1 MLIQRVTFA
10 AWAMLRRLLRH
21 LTTFMVLDSRS
32 MVMVMV
38 VQVAYCRWLRK
49 GTYHHV
55 RWRLFHDSQLDQ
67 DPVVPLNVAD
77 IIDHFPSLEEQAAD
91 LCLRC
96 HAKLLPKL
104 RLDGLEAVD
113 AFVYQE
119 EHWAHLA
126 HTFNAEARSDRF
138 LLESD
143 GRGCSGSRI
152 G

>member
-1 MLIQRVTFA
+1 MTFA

-21 LTTFMVLDSRS
+21 LTAFMVLDSRS

-38 VQVAYCRWLRK
+38 VQVAYSRWLRK
-49 GTYHHV
+49 GAYHHV

-67 DPVVPLNVAD
+67 DPVVSLDVAD
-77 IIDHFPSLEEQAAD
+77 VVDHFPSLEEQAAY
-91 LCLRC
+91 LRLRC
-96 HAKLLPKL
+96 HAEFLPKL
-104 RLDGLEAVD
+104 RLDRFEAVD
-113 AFVYQE
+113 ALVDQE
-119 EHWAHLA
+119 EHWANLA
-126 HTFNAEARSDRF
+126 HALYAEACPDRF